1 MKIEPILSEFKDRI
15 RPLYGS
21 KLKYLV
27 LFGSW
32 ARQEATEDSDID
44 VAVVL
49 EGPVKAGREVDR
61 MIEVITDLNLE
72 HGVLLSVYPISE
84 KDYAT
89 RQSPILMN
97 LRREGIQA

>member
-1 MKIEPILSEFKDRI
+1 MSIEPILAKFRSRI
-15 RPLYGS
+15 EPLYGAR
-21 KLKYLV
+21 LRQLV

-61 MIEVITDLNLE
+61 MIDVITDLNLE
-72 HGVLLSVYPISE
+72 HGVLLSVYPVSE
-84 KDYAT
+84 TDYMS

-97 LRREGIQA
+97 LRKEGIQA